1 MVDSS
6 LLTSVG
12 YDADAQVLEIEMRGR
27 RVYRYTDVPELV
39 FHRFLKA
46 ASLGEF
52 FNAEIRDRYPCE
64 RVTTT
69 QGP

>member
-1 MVDSS
+1 M
-6 LLTSVG
+6 TSVG
-12 YDADAQVLEIEMRGR
+12 YDADTQVLEIEMRGR
-27 RVYRYTDVPELV
+27 GWRVYRYNNVPELV

-64 RVTTT
+64 RLAAS